1 MLFDGGFTFANFL
14 VDALA
19 IFMLFV
25 WLYLLI
31 TIFSDLFSRH
41 DISPLSKVL
50 WVIVLVAL
58 PYIGVFAY
66 ILTQS
71 WGMGER
77 RHAQIAHAQDELRR
91 VVGYSPADEIA
102 KLEKLKSAGS
112 ITGQE
117 FDRLRARLVT

>member
-41 DISPLSKVL
+41 DISAFGKVL
-50 WVIVLVAL
+50 WVIAVVVL
-58 PYIGVFAY
+58 PYLGVFAY

-71 WGMGER
+71 WGMAER
-77 RHAQIAHAQDELRR
+77 REAQVTHAQNELRR
-91 VVGYSPADEIA
+91 IVGYSPADEIV
-102 KLEKLKSAGS
+102 KLDKLKSAGS

-117 FDRLRARLVT
+117 YDRLRARLVM

>member
-1 MLFDGGFTFANFL
+1 MLFDGGFTFTNFL

-25 WLYLLI
+25 WLWLLI

-41 DISPLSKVL
+41 DISALGKVL

-71 WGMGER
+71 FGMAER
-77 RHAQIAHAQDELRR
+77 RAQQITRAQDELRR
-91 VVGYSPADEIA
+91 VVGYSPADEIT
-102 KLEKLKSAGS
+102 KLEKLRTAGS

-117 FDRLRARLVT
+117 YDRLRARLVM

>member
-1 MLFDGGFTFANFL
+1 MLFDGGFTFTNFL

-41 DISPLSKVL
+41 DISAFGKVI
-50 WVIVLVAL
+50 WVIVLIAL

-71 WGMGER
+71 WGMAER
-77 RHAQIAHAQDELRR
+77 RAAHIAHAQEELRR

-112 ITGQE
+112 ITSQE

>member
-1 MLFDGGFTFANFL
+1 MLFDGGFTFTNFL

-25 WLYLLI
+25 WLWLLI
-31 TIFSDLFSRH
+31 TIFSDLFNRH
-41 DISPLSKVL
+41 DISALGKVL

-71 WGMGER
+71 FGMAER
-77 RHAQIAHAQDELRR
+77 RAQQITRAQDELRR
-91 VVGYSPADEIA
+91 VVGYSPADEIT
-102 KLEKLKSAGS
+102 KLEKLRTAGS

-117 FDRLRARLVT
+117 YDRLRARLVM

>member
-1 MLFDGGFTFANFL
+1 MLFDGGFTFTNFL

-25 WLYLLI
+25 WLWLLI

-41 DISPLSKVL
+41 DISALGKVL

-71 WGMGER
+71 FGMAER
-77 RHAQIAHAQDELRR
+77 RAQQITRAQ
-91 VVGYSPADEIA
+91 EIT
-102 KLEKLKSAGS
+102 KLEKLRTAGS

-117 FDRLRARLVT
+117 YDRLRARLVM

>member
-31 TIFSDLFSRH
+31 TIFSDLFGRA
-41 DISPLSKVL
+41 DISAPGKVL

-71 WGMGER
+71 WGMASR
-77 RHAQIAHAQDELRR
+77 REAQISHAQAELRR
-91 VVGYSPADEIA
+91 VVGYSPADEIV

-117 FDRLRARLVT
+117 FDKLRARLVT

>member
-1 MLFDGGFTFANFL
+1 MLFDGGFTFTNFL

-25 WLYLLI
+25 WLWLLI

-41 DISPLSKVL
+41 DISAPGKVL

-71 WGMGER
+71 FGMAER
-77 RHAQIAHAQDELRR
+77 RAQQITRAQDELRR
-91 VVGYSPADEIA
+91 VVGYSPADEIT
-102 KLEKLKSAGS
+102 KLEKLRTAGS

-117 FDRLRARLVT
+117 YDRLRARLVM

>member
-41 DISPLSKVL
+41 DISALGKVL
-50 WVIVLVAL
+50 WVIVLIAL

-71 WGMGER
+71 SGMAER
-77 RHAQIAHAQDELRR
+77 RHAQISHAQDELRR

>member
-1 MLFDGGFTFANFL
+1 MLFEGGFTFANFL

-25 WLYLLI
+25 WLWLLI

-41 DISPLSKVL
+41 DISALGKVL
-50 WVIVLVAL
+50 WVIVLIAL

-71 WGMGER
+71 WGMAER
-77 RHAQIAHAQDELRR
+77 RERQVARAQDELRR
-91 VVGYSPADEIA
+91 VVGYSPADEII
-102 KLEKLKSAGS
+102 KLEKLRTAGS

-117 FDRLRARLVT
+117 FDRLRARLVM

>member
-41 DISPLSKVL
+41 DISALGKVL

-77 RHAQIAHAQDELRR
+77 RAAQITHAQEELRR

>member
-31 TIFSDLFSRH
+31 TIFSDLFNRH
-41 DISPLSKVL
+41 DISALGKVL
-50 WVIVLVAL
+50 WVIVLIAL

-71 WGMGER
+71 WGMAER
-77 RHAQIAHAQDELRR
+77 KEAQIAHAQTELRR
-91 VVGYSPADEIA
+91 IVGYSPADEIV
-102 KLEKLKSAGS
+102 KLDKLKSAGS

-117 FDRLRARLVT
+117 YDRLRARLVM